1 MIEFEW
7 DPAKAK
13 SNERKHG
20 IRFED
25 AIKVFRDPEAVF
37 REDFANGG
45 EARWQV
51 IGIASGIT
59 VLLVVHTV
67 KMRDEDQTEVIRI
80 ISARAASRREQA
92 IYDENRS

>member
-7 DPAKAK
+7 DAAKAK

-20 IRFED
+20 VRFED
-25 AIKVFRDPEAVF
+25 AINVFRDPSAIF
-37 REDFANGG
+37 RQDFVDRG
-45 EARWQV
+45 EERWQV
-51 IGIASGIT
+51 IGIASGVT

-67 KMRDEDQTEVIRI
+67 TMRIEGQAEVIRI
-80 ISARAASRREQA
+80 ISARAASRTEQA